1 MTEED
6 RFIKICGRAESNNNP
21 QAWGD
26 GGNAVGRFQDHASY
40 YLSWGPKNAD
50 FGGHERSWDW
60 CFEFAARRFFRA
72 ARAAQKDAGLT
83 EIAMARHLHGQL
95 RWDGWDDAY
104 EKHWLLSEKAVD
116 GLETA

>member
-1 MTEED
+1 MIEEE
-6 RFIKICGRAESNNNP
+6 RFIKILSRCESNDNP

-26 GGNAVGRFQDHASY
+26 SGRAVGRFQQHPSFYAS
-40 YLSWGPKNAD
+40 WAPKPSD
-50 FGGHERSWDW
+50 FGGRERSWDW

-72 ARAAQKDAGLT
+72 ARAAQKDAGLA
-83 EIAMARHLHGQL
+83 EIAMALHLHGQL

-104 EKHWLLSEKAVD
+104 QTHWLLSEKAVD

>member
-1 MTEED
+1 MEEVD
-6 RFIKICGRAESNNNP
+6 RFIKILSRCESNDNP

-26 GGNAVGRFQDHASY
+26 SGRACGRFQQHPSFY
-40 YLSWGPKNAD
+40 GSWGPQPND
-50 FGGHERSWDW
+50 FGGKERSWDW
-60 CFEFAARRFFRA
+60 AFAWAARKFFKVARERFPTA
-72 ARAAQKDAGLT
+72 SVL
-83 EIAMARHLHGQL
+83 EIAMALHLHGQL